1 MQPADMQIEKFRR
14 HLASFA
20 SRETQLCIPFLDLLR
35 DSPEA
40 HLECTCKICGDT
52 VHPLRFNLW
61 YKSSGGSGLNP
72 KIAAFLEHYAE
83 IAPIDCSLYHE
94 VTGTD
99 FLYEKVRYNVAGID
113 LRPDIDSSRIKL
125 WHIVGDYPAMETRAL
140 GFAGISPDARRLKIH
155 KGFLFGFDFVFS
167 GASALKVYPVMHDY
181 EIREHNAM
189 LRDIFGEK
197 VTKLVEH
204 CHRVSFG
211 FSTDKAGA
219 TAHMI
224 PYHASDFI
232 SKIGSRQLSTAFSAT
247 GSNKIIIAMDIDD
260 INSGEYHTFNLYY

>member
-1 MQPADMQIEKFRR
+1 MQSADVQIKKFSR

-20 SRETQLCIPFLDLLR
+20 SRETPLCIPFLDLLR
-35 DSPEA
+35 ASPEA
-40 HLECTCKICGDT
+40 HLECSCKVYGDT
-52 VHPLRFNLW
+52 VNPARFNLW
-61 YKSSGGSGLNP
+61 YKNNGGSGLNP
-72 KIAAFLEHYAE
+72 KIVAFLEHYAE
-83 IAPIDCSLYHE
+83 IASIDRSLYYE

-99 FLYEKVRYNVAGID
+99 FLYEKVRYNVVGID

-140 GFAGISPDARRLKIH
+140 GFAGISPDARRLKVH

-189 LRDIFGEK
+189 LRDIVGEK
-197 VTKLVEH
+197 VTMLAEH

-211 FSTDKAGA
+211 FSTDKVGA
-219 TAHMI
+219 SAHMI
-224 PYHASDFI
+224 PYDASDFI
-232 SKIGSRQLSTAFSAT
+232 AKIGSRQLSDAFSAT
-247 GSNKIIIAMDIDD
+247 GSTGIIVAMDVGD